1 VGGAQVGGSY
11 GLLGLKDRA
20 AAAGGELRVD
30 SSPGRG
36 TSIVARLPLV
46 SGEPAEVGGVSS
58 R

>member
-1 VGGAQVGGSY
+1 MGSGRY

-20 AAAGGELRVD
+20 AAAGGEPRVNG
-30 SSPGRG
+30 SPGRG

-46 SGEPAEVGGVSS
+46 SAEPAEAGGVSS